1 MNYLA
6 ARNAFLKSCGPLTP
20 EERARA
26 IELFDKTLI
35 AAQARFL
42 DAWATLMDDL
52 FPWRKLF

>member
-1 MNYLA
+1 MNYLT

-26 IELFDKTLI
+26 IELYDKTLI

-42 DAWATLMDDL
+42 DAWAAFIDELL
-52 FPWRKLF
+52 PWRRR